1 VSLGKGEHTIHK
13 KWRENQ
19 TNEVYM
25 QLNARNKRRRKH
37 FATKVFYTHIL
48 HQMKLHA
55 VAGEKRK
62 ISPRGTEGKR
72 YRLLL
77 PQPGHRGIQYLNL
90 IYNNHTSTKYQI
102 PLGTPSNLPQ
112 LHCFSSSPSISGPPQ
127 SAFLSRFLFFNIGF
141 IFQYF

>member
-1 VSLGKGEHTIHK
+1 MSLGKGEHTIHK

-55 VAGEKRK
+55 VAGE
-62 ISPRGTEGKR
+62 RGKYLHAGQKEKGTASF
-72 YRLLL
+72 YRNRG
-77 PQPGHRGIQYLNL
+77 QRGIQYLHL
-90 IYNNHTSTKYQI
+90 I
-102 PLGTPSNLPQ
+102 
-112 LHCFSSSPSISGPPQ
+112 
-127 SAFLSRFLFFNIGF
+127 
-141 IFQYF
+141 